1 MNAWIQSLGLDAIK
15 PLLTT
20 LLLPPV
26 PLLMLTLLGAWWL
39 RRRPWL
45 GWTAVLVS
53 LVLHWAVWT
62 PAGADAL
69 SAWLLQPP
77 PTLQP
82 ASLHAPT
89 RPAGDAVIVVLGG
102 GRTKSADYGQW
113 TLTPISMER
122 LRYGIW
128 LSRASG
134 VPLAF
139 SGGAGPGSER
149 GDDPG
154 LTEGEIAVRIAR
166 EEFRHPLRWV
176 EDRSRDTHENALRT
190 VDMLRGE
197 GIGRLVLVTH
207 DLHLP
212 RALRHFER
220 ARDAAGLRFEI
231 VPAPV
236 GITEPGPT
244 WQFGDFLPSPPG
256 IARSRYALREWLGLL
271 AGA

>member
-1 MNAWIQSLGLDAIK
+1 MNAWIQALGLDAIK
-15 PLLTT
+15 PLLSA

-26 PLLMLTLLGAWWL
+26 PLLLLTLLGAWWL
-39 RRRPWL
+39 RRRPRL
-45 GWTAVLVS
+45 GWTVLLAS
-53 LVLHWAVWT
+53 LGLHAAVWT

-69 SAWLLQPP
+69 AGWLLQPP
-77 PTLQP
+77 ATLQP
-82 ASLHAPT
+82 AALRAT
-89 RPAGDAVIVVLGG
+89 AAGGPAVIVVLGG
-102 GRTKSADYGQW
+102 GRVKSADYGQW

-122 LRYGIW
+122 LRYGVW

-134 VPLAF
+134 LPLAF
-139 SGGAGPGSER
+139 SGGAGPGSEH

-154 LTEGEIAVRIAR
+154 LSEGEIAARIAR

-176 EDRSRDTHENALRT
+176 EDRSRDTRENAQRS
-190 VDMLRGE
+190 VDLLRGQ

-220 ARDAAGLRFEI
+220 ARNAAGLGFEI

-236 GITEPGPT
+236 GIPAPGPG
-244 WQFGDFLPSPPG
+244 WQFGDVLPSPAG

>member
-15 PLLTT
+15 PLLAA

-26 PLLMLTLLGAWWL
+26 PLLMMTLLGAWWL
-39 RRRPWL
+39 HRRPAL
-45 GWTAVLVS
+45 GWTALLAS
-53 LVLHWAVWT
+53 LALHWAVWT

-69 SAWLLQPP
+69 AAGLLKPP

-82 ASLHAPT
+82 TALVRTGA
-89 RPAGDAVIVVLGG
+89 AGGKAVIVVLGG
-102 GRTKSADYGQW
+102 GRSKSADYGQW

-122 LRYGIW
+122 LRYGVW
-128 LSRASG
+128 LSRSTG
-134 VPLAF
+134 LPLAF
-139 SGGAGPGSER
+139 SGGAGPRSER
-149 GDDPG
+149 ADDHG
-154 LTEGEIAVRIAR
+154 QSEGEIAARIAR

-176 EDRSRDTHENALRT
+176 EDRSRDTRENALRT

-197 GIGRLVLVTH
+197 GIGRLILVTH

-212 RALRHFER
+212 RALRQFER
-220 ARDAAGLRFEI
+220 ARDSAGLDFEV

-236 GITEPGPT
+236 GITEAGST
-244 WQFGDFLPSPPG
+244 WQLGDFFPSPLG

>member
-1 MNAWIQSLGLDAIK
+1 MNAWIQALGLDAVK
-15 PLLTT
+15 PLLTA

-26 PLLMLTLLGAWWL
+26 PPLLLTLLGAWWL
-39 RRRPWL
+39 RRRPGL
-45 GWTAVLVS
+45 GWTVLLSSVA
-53 LVLHWAVWT
+53 LHGALWA
-62 PAGADAL
+62 PAGADVLA
-69 SAWLLQPP
+69 AWLLKPP
-77 PTLQP
+77 TTLQP
-82 ASLHAPT
+82 ASLRSTAADGQT
-89 RPAGDAVIVVLGG
+89 VIVVLGG

-122 LRYGIW
+122 LRYGVW
-128 LSRASG
+128 LSRTTG
-134 VPLAF
+134 LPLAF
-139 SGGAGPGSER
+139 SGGAGPGSEH

-154 LTEGEIAVRIAR
+154 LSEGEIAARITR

-176 EDRSRDTHENALRT
+176 EDRSRDTRENAQRSVEL
-190 VDMLRGE
+190 LRGQR
-197 GIGRLVLVTH
+197 IDRLVLVTH

-220 ARDAAGLRFEI
+220 ARDAAGLRFDI

-236 GITEPGPT
+236 GIPEPGPT
-244 WQFGDFLPSPPG
+244 WQFGDFLPSPAG